1 MLQKRKKIELEHVT
15 KEFDLYKRKS
25 DKIKSLFAFWRKNI
39 PTFWAL
45 RGVDLDINEGECV
58 GIIGLNGSGKSTLS
72 NIIAGVIPPTTGSA
86 AVHGEASI
94 LAIGAGFKPALTGRE
109 NIHMRL
115 LMLGKKES
123 YIKEVTPEIIDFA
136 DIGEFIDQPLKSYSS
151 GMKSRLGFGVEVYSN
166 PDVFVID
173 EALSVGDQTF
183 ADKCA
188 IKINELKAEGKT
200 IIVVSHS
207 TAQIQQLCDRTIW
220 MHYGEMKCVGETK
233 EVLDKYRAFI
243 KEFNARSE
251 REKKE
256 YQAEQKRAQ
265 RMFDLQSYKKS
276 LVDSKVELAPKKRM
290 IVKKID
296 RQVNDLFERKNEDKM
311 TGFTKSIL
319 ILLLGVITVLSIYYI
334 LNTNVKILVKND
346 FISNNHT
353 MIQEIKVQKHM

>member
-1 MLQKRKKIELEHVT
+1 MSKRNEKIVLQHVT

-45 RGVDLDINEGECV
+45 RGVDLNIHEGECI

-72 NIIAGVIPPTTGSA
+72 NIIAGVIPPTTGS
-86 AVHGEASI
+86 VTVQGEVSI

-115 LMLGKKES
+115 LLLGKKAS
-123 YIKEVTPEIIDFA
+123 YIKEVTPQIIDFA

-207 TAQIQQLCDRTIW
+207 TAQIQQLCDRAIW
-220 MHYGEMKCVGETK
+220 MHYGEMKCVGEMK
-233 EVLDKYRAFI
+233 EVLDEYRTFI

-256 YQAEQKRAQ
+256 YQTEQKREQ
-265 RMFDLQSYKKS
+265 RVFDLQSYKKS

-296 RQVNDLFERKNEDKM
+296 KQVNDLFERKSEAKM
-311 TGFTKSIL
+311 TRFTKIIL
-319 ILLLGVITVLSIYYI
+319 ALLFGMTIVLSIYYVI
-334 LNTNVKILVKND
+334 NTKGKTLINDD
-346 FISNNHT
+346 FISNNL
-353 MIQEIKVQKHM
+353 KVIRKF